1 MSIQFPE
8 KMQPLFRPKRF
19 KVFWGG
25 RGASRSWS
33 FARALLLKGTQQP
46 LRVLCAREFQNSI
59 EESVHKVLSDQIRNP
74 PPEGLGLEH
83 AYRIEKAH
91 IYGPGGT
98 TFSFEG
104 IKNNTNRIRSYEG
117 IDVCWVEEAIKVT
130 RASWNI
136 LIPTIRKPGSE
147 IWMSFNPELEDD
159 YTYERFVKEIQ
170 ADGEPAGDG
179 AYETDLV
186 ISVKMTHADNPWFPE
201 VLELER
207 MEAKRRGERPG
218 HEQDYADYL
227 NVWEGHCLQMIHGA
241 VFAREMLRAQEEGRV
256 CSVPWERA
264 WPVDTFWDLGRADQ
278 TVVWGAQRVAM
289 QYRVLFCY
297 AASGQHIGHFT
308 RELQNREYQYGTH
321 YLPHDAKA
329 KRLGS
334 KRTIEEMIRQAFP
347 NCSTR
352 IVPKLSVVDGINAAR
367 TILPNCWF
375 DEEACEDGLRGLK
388 HYRYNVVNGQL
399 SNEPLHDWASDY
411 ADAFR
416 YLAVSMRAE
425 GTRAGAGVQ
434 ARLDRAREASRSAA
448 LESSGRLRGGVASAL
463 GWMGL

>member
-1 MSIQFPE
+1 MSIEFPS
-8 KMQPLFRPKRF
+8 KMQALFRPKRF
-19 KVFWGG
+19 KIFWGG

-59 EESVHKVLSDQIRNP
+59 EESVHKVISDQIRL
-74 PPEGLGLEH
+74 LGLEQV
-83 AYRIEKAH
+83 YRIEKAH
-91 IYGPGGT
+91 IYGPAGT
-98 TFSFEG
+98 VFSFEG
-104 IKNNTNRIRSYEG
+104 IKNNVNRIRSYEG
-117 IDVCWVEEAIKVT
+117 IDVCWVEEAVKVT
-130 RASWNI
+130 RNSWNV

-159 YTYERFVKEIQ
+159 YTYEIYVKEVERE
-170 ADGEPAGDG
+170 GVKLGDG
-179 AYETDLV
+179 MFESERCV
-186 ISVKMTHADNPWFPE
+186 SIKMTWADNPWFPE
-201 VLELER
+201 VLQGEL
-207 MEAKRRGERPG
+207 AASKRRGELPG

-241 VFAREMLRAQEEGRV
+241 VFAREMLRAQEEGRI

-278 TVVWGAQRVAM
+278 TVVWFAQRVAM
-289 QYRVLFCY
+289 QFRVLACY
-297 AASGQHIGHFT
+297 SASGEHIGHFT
-308 RELQNREYQYGTH
+308 RELQNREFIYGTH
-321 YLPHDAKA
+321 HLPHDAKA

-334 KRTIEEMIRQAFP
+334 KRTIEEMVRQSFP
-347 NCSTR
+347 NCSVR
-352 IVPKLSVVDGINAAR
+352 IVPKLSIVDGINAAR

-375 DEEACEDGLRGLK
+375 DEEDCENGIKGLK

-416 YLAVSMRAE
+416 YLAVSMRPE
-425 GTRAGAGVQ
+425 GRKVGSGVGEKLE
-434 ARLDRAREASRSAA
+434 RLQ
-448 LESSGRLRGGVASAL
+448 ESSRKRSLDLGGLRGAASSAL